1 MRTTMRAPKV
11 LGMRTTLELPDPLF
25 AWLKARAAR
34 RHIHHQQA
42 VHYWEHQAA
51 EKHRCPFGG
60 FDDRQW
66 LSRGEC

>member
-1 MRTTMRAPKV
+1 MMRAPMRAPKG
-11 LGMRTTLELPDPLF
+11 LGMRTTLELPNPLF

-51 EKHRCPFGG
+51 INAPMPIWR
-60 FDDRQW
+60 
-66 LSRGEC
+66 L

>member
-42 VHYWEHQAA
+42 VHYSEQQAA
-51 EKHRCPFGG
+51 EKAPMPIRRP
-60 FDDRQW
+60 
-66 LSRGEC
+66 